1 MSKRFQNASVS
12 VLERANGGVPKG
24 LAYALTASIIA
35 HVAVLVAFPDL
46 RTYSPSPATAKLTAV
61 IVPAKPPV
69 EEPPAPEATAGER
82 KVEPPRPQRPRAAA
96 KAPAPVQRTP
106 SAAPVP
112 PAEPPHQVDPVM
124 QGNSSASPAV
134 ATEDSPPVATANESA
149 LANKAGEQ
157 ALDIGSLGKYRF
169 ALSGAMARYKTYPEI
184 ARERGW
190 EGRPVVRFSVGA
202 NGTARVQLKASSGRD
217 VLDRAA
223 LEMAEQAQRLVPVP
237 PALHG
242 SEFTVEVPVVYELRE
257 ER

>member
-1 MSKRFQNASVS
+1 
-12 VLERANGGVPKG
+12 VP
-24 LAYALTASIIA
+24 
-35 HVAVLVAFPDL
+35 
-46 RTYSPSPATAKLTAV
+46 
-61 IVPAKPPV
+61 
-69 EEPPAPEATAGER
+69 
-82 KVEPPRPQRPRAAA
+82 
-96 KAPAPVQRTP
+96 
-106 SAAPVP
+106 
-112 PAEPPHQVDPVM
+112 
-124 QGNSSASPAV
+124 GNSSASPTV

-149 LANKAGEQ
+149 LANRAGEQ

-169 ALSGAMARYKTYPEI
+169 ALSGAMARYKIYPEI

-190 EGRPVVRFSVGA
+190 EGRPVVRFSIGA
-202 NGTARVQLKASSGRD
+202 NGTARVQLKASSGRE